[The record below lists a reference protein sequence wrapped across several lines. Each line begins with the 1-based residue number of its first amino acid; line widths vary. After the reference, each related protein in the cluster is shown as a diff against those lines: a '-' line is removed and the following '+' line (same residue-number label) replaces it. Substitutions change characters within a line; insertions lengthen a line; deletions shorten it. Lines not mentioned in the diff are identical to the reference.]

1 MSVSVVLFSNEYYDY
16 HVQICQY
23 QLSSSNEYYD
33 YHVQVCQY
41 Q

>member
-1 MSVSVVLFSNEYYDY
+1 MLCLIPIPQTVSIPWAEVLNNGEKT
-16 HVQICQY
+16 I
-23 QLSSSNEYYD
+23 EYYD